1 MKLVLISVLLFQAFH
16 SVILQHSNPLKDPL
30 VCGVPSCSTGNNKF
44 KYETGKYQ
52 TYKYSIEARSIFNG
66 TSKNESTL
74 YIEAEVTLN
83 FLTSCDGLLTLSDV
97 TLREIAPRDNVDD
110 PTSSNSQLFAD
121 MISEHSIRF
130 AFKDGVISEICP
142 AEEEKSWPLNFKRG
156 ILSLLQNSMKR
167 FDLDYTGEEEDIRG
181 TCPTSYKLIGAK
193 ETSLVIEKTK
203 DLDQCTDRF
212 SFQSVVQSTELPNKR
227 RAKSED
233 ILKSSSHCIISID
246 HNIYKEIFCRENF
259 IIEPFS
265 NNAAGA
271 STTVIQRLVLKE
283 EGERKNDPNEILRRT
298 NLKFDYSMPKQ
309 PINGDL
315 RTTRN
320 LIKKLC
326 KESQQDTPSS
336 FSDLFGKFIYSL
348 RSLSY
353 PALSSIYSH
362 SRMTCSNA
370 KKHLLD
376 ALPYVN
382 TDGSL
387 QLMKDIILAGNVDNN
402 TINDW
407 MMSLA
412 FIRNPSEDMM
422 KSALVILNEKQFSS
436 TVALSI
442 ASLTHTYCNVH
453 VDCKSSGTVRSIVE
467 HFENHLLNLIEVNGD
482 EKDQD
487 NIIVTM
493 KSLSSIGLISEYFEE
508 KLFKLVEDPN
518 LDVGIRIAAVETFRR
533 LPCEKTRSYFESIFK
548 DQNQDSEVRIAAYL
562 QVMKCPSYILVR
574 TIAFNLRN
582 EEVNQVGSFVWS
594 HLHNL
599 IKSANPLKVEIQSL
613 LSEADLVEKFSNDIR
628 KFSHNR
634 EGSIYFDEYNIGGNY
649 ETNVIFSPSSYIPRT
664 AMLNLTVDLFG
675 KSVNLLEIQ
684 GRMEGFERYFES
696 LFGPKGKANVLKEK
710 VEEYKMR
717 WTRGVEDNSVIERNV
732 QNIADKVNT
741 VKNNPKIAFG
751 YKVFGNDLKY
761 SSYNGMG
768 EIYEGLQNMNVFDY
782 LRKLLSGKEINYK
795 KASMFLDSNYIV
807 ATGSGLPL
815 FLSAIGT
822 GTVNIKLFG
831 SLKPAD
837 FSKHKELDLVANFEP
852 TASLDISAEMSL
864 NSFYA
869 STGIKLKTNMQSSVA
884 VKGDLKIRGSRLVS
898 VKFSLPKK
906 NIKIFGAR
914 SELFVKQNNVDVSQH
929 GLISKTVSNSIC
941 SWAALSNAIGLT
953 LCMDYSFKNTSTN
966 ILAPSFVLSG
976 PASFQIYI
984 QKSDPT
990 ANIYLFE
997 YKRVQGRDTNVVS
1010 LTFDTPESAVKRLI
1024 HANIT
1029 LAKTSNNMTM
1039 LMQSSSGIILA
1050 RGRVINTESEK
1061 YLQMT
1066 LDINDK
1072 KHLDVS
1078 VAYER
1083 LKKTNGFTYK
1093 PKVYLGVNGDRVME
1107 LQGSVDLISKRDIS
1121 QYTVDLKFHTK
1132 RLTSKLFGYISKTES
1147 SAGTDLHLDYK
1158 FVNAREE
1165 RVSFRFS
1172 GANRSRKNL
1181 AKIIGTCELQST
1193 SYPKFNF
1200 NTNVTFQ
1207 LDLSGTWF
1215 SGHSAHAV
1223 GSYQDKSNKISSNH
1237 HMKLFVESPNFT
1249 DINGDFEFFR
1259 DNEVLKIDIKAT
1271 QDINDYEIFV
1281 SHNNTSEEEMHTNI
1295 RLKYK
1300 TKLYTLNTVV
1310 NTGDY
1315 YRITTELH
1323 LDQLRDVEF
1332 SVWVF
1337 NEELQKAIG
1346 FDINWDANRDP
1357 NQKLLVAA
1365 NITKAADF
1373 NCNADLIVSYPGRTI
1388 IAKYQF
1394 ELQKGKIDLLA
1405 SVSWDDGKSLSIN
1418 LNVIYR
1424 YENEI
1429 FFEISSRLNT
1439 PLDSWKNMKLA
1450 ATFEHLANLYRLNGR
1465 ASWDPRQEIALH
1477 LFGDYMANIDFNSY
1491 KYICSVESTLDRIP
1505 NINTTFTHVKNG
1517 THYNTNVHLMYNPEF
1532 MIDVD
1537 SDWFLQSNSDFSN
1550 LTGVVKTLTPF
1561 EGLKKGIFQS
1571 KISYTKDK
1579 NLRGVAEFDLDH
1591 KKMLIDM
1598 KGRFKHLMDSMFIAN
1613 VTTLDEKYQC
1623 QFKLSKKDR
1632 HFIALLSY
1640 PTGNLGTEII
1650 LVFNDLTDFNVKF
1663 FLATPVDFIQN
1674 VLVVGKLQ
1682 PEEADFRIGWNTLLL
1697 GFSGVWHYVNI
1708 IDFEYLYK
1716 IYTPIKDF
1724 EENGLVGKLI
1734 VKEGLDFE
1742 ISFKL
1747 SLYKFGVKLI
1757 GKPKP
1762 KPLKELGINSRNV
1775 YSSDRV
1781 YRNNGK
1787 DDDFLSWEGLIE
1799 LDAILYPTMKGQL
1812 EIDQKGPLYVLQGK
1826 IHMPAGVATVFNAFE
1841 YRNMLSMSNELK
1853 ILTPYKYLNTI
1864 TSNFKLHIIDGKKYL
1879 FALGLIY
1886 QKDSKTVKTG
1896 VLTEY
1901 NTDRKDID
1909 ERIYNATLEVNTPFK
1924 AFPKLNLFGAF
1935 ETEKNFYH
1943 TKLLFNT
1950 NRSDISLDTTME
1962 IFPGDIGINSDFHI
1976 VTPLV
1981 VIPKCQLSIL
1991 KLTSTENMLEIRL
2004 AIPEKLKSEVYFK
2017 SSWLLK
2023 SSDRFK
2029 TTLQLETPF
2038 TGLENTTVGVEFLS
2052 TDIRSTLWTYV
2063 NIKPIEMVVNST
2075 LQDDVLTAESLL
2087 QFGTKRFP
2095 LTVNCKMQRTGPNQR
2110 QLDGTLLLRD
2120 KAFKINGT
2128 VNVIRTIPVKVLIT
2142 FIPVDNN
2149 VPLTFQYDLEA
2160 TLKGYELVGFL
2171 SYSTGV
2177 TRFKGDAV
2185 TNNKLNWEI
2194 NLQVE
2199 PPDVTQKIDVYIC
2212 TKSINNTASLDV
2224 AIQTQIPNIEN
2235 PKFGLSVTSNDIL
2248 RRVRGYFELSQ
2259 AKGKA
2264 DIDYIWL
2271 YWENMFVKAVG
2282 SYQNHDYSSSSAL
2295 EIFYKNPEKSFQ
2307 QLEAGGD
2314 IQIDRI
2320 WSAGTN
2326 VSLKLPGKNNI
2337 GLEGHLKIPNDFKE
2351 THSLFGEL
2359 TYTENLS
2366 FINYLLKYRSSY
2378 PFRRYGSWSKI
2389 YLENKKNM
2397 TADAVVE
2404 WDGQEYRNI
2413 GNMKIQNKSME
2424 LNYKLKTPKYRNKQ
2438 FFVAKVNY
2446 EGIGKHH
2453 NLTCKTFYPED
2464 VSLAYG
2470 TIDYVE
2476 LANMFGMFNISVPYK
2491 NLNFTAAHFKTET
2504 TPNVYNRYIKAFW
2517 ANGTA
2522 LLDSKCNIK
2531 MGTSIS
2537 EKNYKGNL
2545 LVEMPL
2551 ATRHIGNVDYEYDK
2565 KAELSIGRATVGY
2578 NGENV
2583 LEGKYNCLSKSQA
2596 GLKTD
2601 TIHVELLNKKIP
2613 IGADYVHRRGSDTP
2627 RDGYNAATVD
2637 NKYLHLYNIK
2647 NQSKFNVTSEINIR
2661 NYANGQAYSFSAT
2674 HLNRTVRFK
2683 TDYSISERE
2692 YKQRS
2697 KLELSPTVWLGYDLI
2712 LINNT
2717 VDDIFD
2723 AQTLL
2728 INMSYPRR
2736 NFTVQG
2742 SYNVSDSIVSTDG
2755 SLVWGKDS
2763 KSVEAA
2769 LDWRRVGFHREQVEL
2784 LLKHPSFEKDVS
2796 FLTTYGYGNS
2806 SIDGQLIIDYSR
2818 NPEHRVSLG
2827 MMAVDKSQV
2836 QAYNYTYNIWAQQN
2850 ATDLYLNCFGY
2861 VNWSPIK
2868 SGTLHIADYKRSY
2881 LSLTRFMTFADV
2893 DLRQKEAS
2901 AIKDTVSGKSSFW
2914 GKYGG
2919 TYPIYTANMTTTHGT
2934 NHTSGS
2940 FYVNFYDKLIHLN
2953 VNLTEDGTQSL
2964 HTYGVIPNAR
2974 NAMFDIW
2981 RDYEDKRL
2989 TDVSYYLKLNHSR
3002 LIMSKLRWRPE
3013 LISDVQSGI
3022 RSNALQMYYGA
3033 LDEINNTRQFMRA
3046 QFVDSVDGIW
3056 QDARPFVNKYL
3067 VDLRNLTVI
3076 EEDFGY
3082 LKLFLNASYHN
3093 NEFYMKDI
3101 STVILN
3107 LFDDLSL
3114 KSHLQSLPKIIQE
3127 LSAVMG
3133 ASGNNIKKSITFVI
3147 EKIKLYYNTTT
3158 TFIHDLIN
3166 GDPVKHLTEMLEKV
3180 VDRYDV
3186 FIKNAHVA
3194 VLQYMEKLWSETY
3207 NLIVQNWHQTLAV
3220 LEPTFLKF
3228 IHYLETIAWTTGK
3241 DFLDFL
3247 YIRKNKI
3254 IESAYFMEFTKFSR
3268 DVDRFYKDITGNN
3281 TIEAVYTYSTIAW
3294 NFLNEKYINHV
3305 PFGKELKAIML
3316 EIFAELKQLEEVP
3329 SIKYAIDKSSETFD
3343 YVKYYYKYFEVEFRA
3358 HQFIRFV
3365 YRKISEMSITAL
3377 EMENRER
3384 EAKTKFVYDPNDGIM
3399 LMEQKLPMSWHAF
3412 NETPHFQEIPEIKL
3426 FYDVY
3431 KYLSTSE
3438 SSFWSFYYDY
3448 KPYTDPGEWL
3458 PPFKGYAML
3467 MGGKY
3472 YITFD
3477 KKHYEFR
3484 GSCTYL
3490 LSTDFVS
3497 RNFTLLVSYD
3507 QMGLSN
3513 QVIIL
3518 INKTAVHLDI
3528 LSDAVAIHRPG
3539 SGQPIIKLPTDI
3551 DGNYI
3556 YRESNIVTVENNG
3569 FSLQCNMKFQICL
3582 FEISGWHYGRTAG
3595 LWGSYNN
3602 EPYDDLLPSDKTAT
3616 NTNDLSTFGDSW
3628 SVKDSCQ
3635 TRVFTEQVTND
3646 SVPLEIQTLCNELF
3660 RSKVSDLSACFSRI
3674 PKDNYLSMCL
3684 NSTDTLGACRS
3695 ALSYIEMCNRENT
3708 PLNIPDSCIK
3718 CNLLNG
3724 SEISEGEFVRLQG
3737 SAVPRMADIVFI
3749 VEAKAC
3755 NKDLRN
3761 NKNFNIVVESIN
3773 QELSDLN
3780 ITNNRYAVVV
3790 FGGDG
3795 VFNAPRSI
3803 VINSKTFT
3811 DARTVSDYIDNI
3823 PVGNGNADIY
3833 GAITFANKLIFRP
3846 GVSRNF
3852 ILFPC
3857 SECQEHNMQHDY
3869 STVHQLLFE
3878 NSVSLH
3884 ILMNSTFSV
3893 QGELRKKENKVP
3905 YGVDLNKA
3913 YTKKDIKKLEGDQ
3926 VLRDSIRIPK
3936 STLGLCFSLALETN
3950 GTLFS
3955 SKHLEVEKSARKF
3968 ATVFAKRLSYSAVPK
3983 DCTDCECASLPNGL
3997 SFMECY
4003 PCTYPRSNIEQHIY
4017 FDDEDM

>member
-1207 LDLSGTWF
+1207 RSGSHMEFKMGLIQNPLPLSDPKADNENLKFDFIFSHKAFTDTKHTIKASASLQRKSSKLDMKGAISLESINSDINVECVVNYGNNKQVSVTAFWSHPRTTLEEIKARINITVPSFTAMILKVEILETQSKNYRLDLSGTWF

-1281 SHNNTSEEEMHTNI
+1281 SHNNSSEEEMHTNI

-1450 ATFEHLANLYRLNGR
+1450 ATFEHLANLYRLNGH

-2038 TGLENTTVGVEFLS
+2038 TGLENTTVGAEFLS

-2248 RRVRGYFELSQ
+2248 RRARGYFELSQ

-2378 PFRRYGSWSKI
+2378 PSRRYGSWSKI

-2397 TADAVVE
+2397 TADAIVE

-2413 GNMKIQNKSME
+2413 GNIKIQNKSME

-2613 IGADYVHRRGSDTP
+2613 IGADYVHKRGSDTP
-2627 RDGYNAATVD
+2627 RDGYNAATV
-2637 NKYLHLYNIK
+2637 
-2647 NQSKFNVTSEINIR
+2647 
-2661 NYANGQAYSFSAT
+2661 
-2674 HLNRTVRFK
+2674 
-2683 TDYSISERE
+2683 
-2692 YKQRS
+2692 
-2697 KLELSPTVWLGYDLI
+2697 
-2712 LINNT
+2712 
-2717 VDDIFD
+2717 
-2723 AQTLL
+2723 
-2728 INMSYPRR
+2728 
-2736 NFTVQG
+2736 
-2742 SYNVSDSIVSTDG
+2742 
-2755 SLVWGKDS
+2755 
-2763 KSVEAA
+2763 
-2769 LDWRRVGFHREQVEL
+2769 
-2784 LLKHPSFEKDVS
+2784 DVS

-2868 SGTLHIADYKRSY
+2868 S
-2881 LSLTRFMTFADV
+2881 DV

-2901 AIKDTVSGKSSFW
+2901 VIKDTVSGKSSFW

-3207 NLIVQNWHQTLAV
+3207 NLIVQNWHQTLAA

-3412 NETPHFQEIPEIKL
+3412 NETPHFQINEHFTLKDQALRSKIT
-3426 FYDVY
+3426 V
-3431 KYLSTSE
+3431 STS
-3438 SSFWSFYYDY
+3438 SW
-3448 KPYTDPGEWL
+3448 
-3458 PPFKGYAML
+3458 
-3467 MGGKY
+3467 
-3472 YITFD
+3472 
-3477 KKHYEFR
+3477 
-3484 GSCTYL
+3484 
-3490 LSTDFVS
+3490 
-3497 RNFTLLVSYD
+3497 
-3507 QMGLSN
+3507 
-3513 QVIIL
+3513 
-3518 INKTAVHLDI
+3518 VHLK
-3528 LSDAVAIHRPG
+3528 LSSKKAND
-3539 SGQPIIKLPTDI
+3539 
-3551 DGNYI
+3551 
-3556 YRESNIVTVENNG
+3556 
-3569 FSLQCNMKFQICL
+3569 F
-3582 FEISGWHYGRTAG
+3582 GWHYGRTAG